1 MCSSDLTPLVF
12 GEDFILRGDPVPGQ
26 PELDAPLV
34 FVGFGSI
41 GQGVLPLI
49 LRHIGGMTPDRITI
63 VTAEPAGA
71 AEAAGGRGGG
81 NPRLTAMNNAFF
93 AVLQHD
99 FAARLKWSV
108 TPNFKDANHEPMV
121 KIVGSRDLDARVG
134 ATVNLRGSVSD
145 PDNNKVTTKWWQYN
159 EAGTYT
165 ADIAVADAN
174 ALETSFR
181 VPDDA
186 TPGQTIH
193 FILEATD
200 DGTPTLTRYQR
211 VVVTVRP

>member
-1 MCSSDLTPLVF
+1 MLFRS
-12 GEDFILRGDPVPGQ
+12 GR
-26 PELDAPLV
+26 
-34 FVGFGSI
+34 
-41 GQGVLPLI
+41 
-49 LRHIGGMTPDRITI
+49 
-63 VTAEPAGA
+63 AGA
-71 AEAAGGRGGG
+71 AGAAGGRGGG